1 MSLLAAGA
9 SILGGLLGRS
19 KTKPISAGDNAYS
32 HVEGIMR
39 AAKAFGWSPLTLMGS
54 VSPVGGTPGTT
65 DNSAF
70 GQGIANAGMIL
81 SDRMSAKQTQKAKL
95 EKINQ
100 TQTRLQNRL
109 DAITIRTPRPGVYG
123 RARIPADPEVYGNG
137 TPSEDHP
144 LASELG
150 NIAVPDPTLDRANPG
165 FLAGFKWEA
174 SPGWSPGQ
182 HWEDRYGDTPMN
194 WPIAVAQ
201 MASDIGYNLRKGQN
215 IAVGRALGAGPV
227 MTMTAPDGTR
237 GEFVMERFRTPERKR
252 LDRLSENWIAATRKA
267 RPKRRDMFGTLGF
280 Q

>member
-39 AAKAFGWSPLTLMGS
+39 AAQTFGWSPLTLMGS

-123 RARIPADPEVYGNG
+123 RARIPADPEVYGALADRQTGAALPRSGPAGGPAASVGSVTPYPADARREQDVIKTVNDAGVAVVDNPNIHNRPFPVPAFNG
-137 TPSEDHP
+137 EI
-144 LASELG
+144 LELG
-150 NIAVPDPTLDRANPG
+150 QAAVLGASMLYDRAKQRAERKASNRKSMTVAEPLMIPFGFGPSRTAELLPG
-165 FLAGFKWEA
+165 RTTKPKPKANV
-174 SPGWSPGQ
+174 
-182 HWEDRYGDTPMN
+182 RYGVD
-194 WPIAVAQ
+194 WVQ
-201 MASDIGYNLRKGQN
+201 
-215 IAVGRALGAGPV
+215 
-227 MTMTAPDGTR
+227 
-237 GEFVMERFRTPERKR
+237 
-252 LDRLSENWIAATRKA
+252 
-267 RPKRRDMFGTLGF
+267 
-280 Q
+280 